1 MMDIFNMMN
10 KSRVTRTPPAAVE
23 EAIRCM
29 GRNIR
34 TARLRRRLRI
44 EDVANRIGASRFTV
58 ADVEKGKP
66 GASMAAYAGALW
78 ALGLLEGMSEVADP
92 DRDEEGKTLES
103 ARSPKSAPRRRRLD
117 NDF

>member
-1 MMDIFNMMN
+1 MMGETNMAN
-10 KSRVTRTPPAAVE
+10 KSRINQAPPGAVE
-23 EAIRCM
+23 DAIRRL
-29 GRNIR
+29 GRDIR

-44 EDVANRIGASRFTV
+44 EDVVGRIGASRFTV
-58 ADVEKGKP
+58 ADIKRGKP

-78 ALGLLEGMSEVADP
+78 ALGLLEGMNEVADP

-103 ARSPKSAPRRRRLD
+103 ARRPTQAPRRRRLD